1 MNLKSRIT
9 LGLCLLATAAWQT
22 GACAATGGMAA
33 GGADKECKHTPEA
46 REMLAVLR
54 TLPEQGVF
62 MFGHHDDPMYGIGW
76 VGDEGRSD
84 VKSVCGDYPAVMSF
98 DLGHLELGHDNNL
111 DGVPFD
117 KIRHESVAQYE
128 RGGMVSFSWH
138 ADNPLTGKDAWDVSD
153 SSVVRSV
160 LPGGANHAKFIVW
173 LDRVA
178 DFLNSIKTEDGV
190 KVPVMFR
197 PWHEHTGSWFWW
209 GQALCTD
216 DEYDALWQM
225 TYQRMREK
233 GATQLIWAY
242 SPGIEPRDEAEYL
255 RRWPG
260 DGIVD
265 VIGVDAYQYEDRAAY
280 IANLDRSLR
289 IMTAVSKS
297 HGKPM
302 AVTET
307 GYESVPDAEWW
318 TKTLM
323 PVIEKYPIS
332 YVLVWRNAHD
342 KPKHF
347 YAPYPGHASAQ
358 DFQKFYNDRR
368 TLFAKDMEKVLK
380 GKTVKK

>member
-9 LGLCLLATAAWQT
+9 LGLCLLATASWQT
-22 GACAATGGMAA
+22 GACAATGGMTA

-46 REMLAVLR
+46 REMLSVLR
-54 TLPEQGVF
+54 ALPEQGVF

-117 KIRHESVAQYE
+117 KIRRESVAQYE

-160 LPGGANHAKFIVW
+160 LPGGANHAKFIAW

-178 DFLNSIKTEDGV
+178 DFLNSIKTKDGV

-216 DEYDALWQM
+216 DEYDTLWQM

-265 VIGVDAYQYEDRAAY
+265 IIGVDAYQYEDCAAY
-280 IANLDRSLR
+280 IENLDRSLR